1 MKMRRLS
8 FLLAAFLILAPC
20 VPAFAADGFR
30 YAHDPRLNPS
40 AMADV
45 VPDESAV
52 YGFRP
57 SETGSLKMYADAD
70 WSDPALVEQGRQER
84 IAYRESLRA
93 LYVLLDEMLAA
104 GKDTEEIART
114 VSAKRNELRLA
125 AYDGDPEGAAA
136 IRARNLEKYGHEEG
150 PLPDELYAQYGSW
163 ETVLAKAFSV
173 NAGMDA
179 CVGLYDDYYELY
191 AAAGQIPGDAP
202 ATGDG
207 KTEAICLLLMLSCA
221 GGTAAILRSKRKERA

>member
-1 MKMRRLS
+1 MNSSVNLAKRSLAVWLAIVLAIGLS
-8 FLLAAFLILAPC
+8 FSSWAAN
-20 VPAFAADGFR
+20 GFR
-30 YAHDPRLNPS
+30 YQHDPRENPA
-40 AMADV
+40 AMRDIV
-45 VPDESAV
+45 EDENAV

-57 SETGSLKMYADAD
+57 SETGSLKLYADAD

-150 PLPDELYAQYGSW
+150 PLPDELYAQHGSW

-179 CVGLYDDYYELY
+179 CVGLYDD
-191 AAAGQIPGDAP
+191 
-202 ATGDG
+202 
-207 KTEAICLLLMLSCA
+207 
-221 GGTAAILRSKRKERA
+221 